1 MALDE
6 LLGDRLILVTGKG
19 GTGKT
24 TLAASIA
31 RVQAA
36 HGRRTLLCEIDAQRA
51 ALAPVFGA
59 ETGIDPVRVGKN
71 LDLCNLLWPDVLST
85 YLQSMIRIRRVVKT
99 ILGNEMV
106 RRFLDFTPGSQ
117 ELVELSVVGDLVAK
131 YDVVVVDMPASGH
144 AFSMLDITRSALG
157 VFRGGPIRARVEALR
172 KVVQDSRTRLVFV
185 ALPEEMVVNETLETI
200 TRMRD
205 GQLLGGEP
213 IVVLNRA
220 LAPSFTEDEQVLLQR
235 LSDSE
240 LTAAAEEFVA
250 VGRWELSLEQAV
262 QEAIRRLRA
271 VPGLTLQ
278 LVPPSGAGGNP
289 RYVVGQVSQ
298 LFAAALGV
306 NPEEVVWT

>member
-6 LLGDRLILVTGKG
+6 LLRDRLILVTGKG

-36 HGRRTLLCEIDAQRA
+36 HGRKTLLCEIDAQRA
-51 ALAPVFGA
+51 ALAPVFGTEA
-59 ETGIDPVRVGKN
+59 GLKPVRIEAN
-71 LDLCNLLWPDVLST
+71 LDLCNLVWPDVLAT
-85 YLQSMIRIRRVVKT
+85 YLQSMIRIKRVVNA

-117 ELVELSVVGDLVAK
+117 ELVELSVVGDLVSQ

-157 VFRGGPIRARVEALR
+157 LFRGGPIRARVETLR
-172 KVVQDSRTRLVFV
+172 ELVQDARTRLVFV
-185 ALPEEMVVNETLETI
+185 ALAEEMVVNETLETI
-200 TRMRD
+200 GRIRD
-205 GQLLGGEP
+205 GNLLGGEP
-213 IVVLNRA
+213 VVVLNRA
-220 LAPSFTEDEQVLLQR
+220 IAPSFTEDERTLLER
-235 LSDSE
+235 LSG
-240 LTAAAEEFVA
+240 TALSGAAEEFVA
-250 VGRWELSLEQAV
+250 VGRWELSLETAV
-262 QEAIRRLRA
+262 QDAIQRFVA

-306 NPEEVVWT
+306 NPEEVAWT